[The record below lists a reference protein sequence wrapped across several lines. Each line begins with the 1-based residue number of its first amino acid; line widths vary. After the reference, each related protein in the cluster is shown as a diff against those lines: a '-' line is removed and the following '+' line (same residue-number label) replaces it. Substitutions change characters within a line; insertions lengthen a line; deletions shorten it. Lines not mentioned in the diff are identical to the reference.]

1 MDDTKQSSAGQ
12 SSSAFPRLQH
22 VQKPTGSST
31 ECSYVSNSREPGVF
45 LVAPFTDGMRVASSG
60 LRKYESAIPP
70 SPPPFT
76 QTVGVGLQTALDSF
90 SKCVHNLA
98 DVIQIA
104 ANTSPLATE
113 TTMTVDPHLFT
124 QAAQGLQ
131 AAATAI
137 AALGQSLLE
146 DSSEN
151 KANNIAQSG
160 LQSISSPANDENQP
174 CSVVLWPVSD
184 VNNLTAMCLLDKM
197 LNRPDA

>member
-1 MDDTKQSSAGQ
+1 
-12 SSSAFPRLQH
+12 
-22 VQKPTGSST
+22 
-31 ECSYVSNSREPGVF
+31 
-45 LVAPFTDGMRVASSG
+45 
-60 LRKYESAIPP
+60 
-70 SPPPFT
+70 
-76 QTVGVGLQTALDSF
+76 
-90 SKCVHNLA
+90 
-98 DVIQIA
+98 
-104 ANTSPLATE
+104 
-113 TTMTVDPHLFT
+113 MTVDPHLFT